1 MLQLEIKGNMIFLST
16 TNRQLCLEAIQFL
29 AKEYKRLETRDRNQ
43 VTILDF
49 IKEDE

>member
-1 MLQLEIKGNMIFLST
+1 MLQLEIKDSMIFLST
-16 TNRQLCLEAIQFL
+16 THRQLCLDAIQFL

-49 IKEDE
+49 IKDDE